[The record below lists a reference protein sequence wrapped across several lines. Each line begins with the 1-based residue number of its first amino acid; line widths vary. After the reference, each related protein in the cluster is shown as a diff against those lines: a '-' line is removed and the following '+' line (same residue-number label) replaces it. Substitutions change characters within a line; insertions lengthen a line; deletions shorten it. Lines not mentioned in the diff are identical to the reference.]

1 MAYCGIAV
9 IPRQH
14 GIMHTHTHTQNMELS
29 VPGNKENN
37 YKITK
42 YGKET
47 NEYVK
52 NMTLLFRLKDYV
64 SVLVSMTGR
73 LIDWLSNVIGKT

>member
-1 MAYCGIAV
+1 LLRYLGN
-9 IPRQH
+9 
-14 GIMHTHTHTQNMELS
+14 TDLYTHTQNMELL

-52 NMTLLFRLKDYV
+52 NLTLIFRLKDCF
-64 SVLVSMTGR
+64 STGKY
-73 LIDWLSNVIGKT
+73 DW